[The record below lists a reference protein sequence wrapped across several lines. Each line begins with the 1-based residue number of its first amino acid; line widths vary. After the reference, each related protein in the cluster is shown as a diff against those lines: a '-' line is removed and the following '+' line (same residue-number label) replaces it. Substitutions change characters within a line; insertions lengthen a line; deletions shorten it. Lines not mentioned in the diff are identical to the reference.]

1 MFVNYLQLKL
11 NLSYKLKD
19 SITVPQQYYKFP
31 LTDVKIEISNKI
43 KEIEDP
49 LYNDTFFRVTQ
60 NEFSMKVEDVGTFY
74 AANGNFISM
83 CLNEQAKRETIELY
97 LNGSTYGAILHQRKI
112 MPMHGS
118 CFVYGNKG
126 IMLCGDSGAGKSSL
140 TAAFVLD
147 NNEFLTDDI
156 TPIVIKNN
164 QALIWTMS
172 DRIKLWGDSLNQ
184 LSQSKESLRRIDPET
199 EKFYFPL
206 SSNKESHFALEH
218 IFLLDIHD
226 NSSIIIKEV
235 NGVEKIMALRK
246 EIYRLEYMF
255 GMPENESL
263 YFKDL
268 AAICNLT
275 KVTKL
280 SRPKHIPIQHTQ
292 QAIAD
297 HLDKFYKA
305 D

>member
-1 MFVNYLQLKL
+1 M
-11 NLSYKLKD
+11 KD
-19 SITVPQQYYKFP
+19 SITAPQQHYKFP
-31 LTDVKIEISNKI
+31 LTDVKIEISNNI
-43 KEIEDP
+43 IEVEDP
-49 LYNDTFFRVTQ
+49 LYVDDFYRVTQ
-60 NEFSMKVEDVGTFY
+60 NEFLMEVDDVGTFY
-74 AANGNFISM
+74 AANGNYISM
-83 CLNEQAKRETIELY
+83 CIDPQASRETIELY

-147 NNEFLTDDI
+147 DNEFLTDDI

-172 DRIKLWGDSLNQ
+172 DRIKLWEDSLKQ
-184 LSQSKESLRRIDPET
+184 LSESKESLRKIDPDT

-206 SSNKESHFALEH
+206 ASYTKSHFALDH
-218 IFLLDIHD
+218 ILLLDIHD
-226 NSSIIIKEV
+226 NPSISIKEV
-235 NGVEKIMALRK
+235 EGVEKIMALRK

-255 GMPENESL
+255 GMPENESSF
-263 YFKDL
+263 FKDL
-268 AAICNLT
+268 TAMCNYT

-280 SRPKHIPIQHTQ
+280 SRPKQIPIQETQ

-297 HLDKFYKA
+297 YLGKIYNSD
-305 D
+305 

>member
-1 MFVNYLQLKL
+1 M
-11 NLSYKLKD
+11 KD
-19 SITVPQQYYKFP
+19 SITAPQQYYKFP
-31 LTDVKIEISNKI
+31 LTDVKIEISNNI
-43 KEIEDP
+43 KEVEDP
-49 LYNDTFFRVTQ
+49 LYVDDFYRVTQ
-60 NEFSMKVEDVGTFY
+60 NEFLMEVDDVGTFY
-74 AANGNFISM
+74 AANGNFISI

-126 IMLCGDSGAGKSSL
+126 IMFCGDSGAGKSSL

-156 TPIVIKNN
+156 TPIIIKNN

-172 DRIKLWGDSLNQ
+172 DRIKLWEDSLKQ
-184 LSQSKESLRRIDPET
+184 LSQSKESLRKIDPET

-206 SSNKESHFALEH
+206 ASYTKSHFTLDH

-226 NSSIIIKEV
+226 NPSISIKEMD
-235 NGVEKIMALRK
+235 GVEKIMTFRK

-255 GMPENESL
+255 GMPENEPSFFNNL
-263 YFKDL
+263 T
-268 AAICNLT
+268 AMCNFT

-280 SRPKHIPIQHTQ
+280 SRPKHIPIQQTQ

-297 HLDKFYKA
+297 YLDKFYKT